1 MARPR
6 TKRNYTGREK
16 IIFTSVSHRDAPLSV
31 ELAGVTYPSPYY
43 RIRHNPASS
52 YVFEY
57 VLEGRGWIEYE
68 RERLTVQEGDFYLIQ
83 QSTAC
88 TYGSDYHTPYKKIWL
103 NAEGELVGH
112 LLAGYGLVSPVVIVH
127 KNVEH
132 LFREIH
138 RQLLHPSEEN
148 PTLQLTLSFHELIA
162 FVSETECSQILKKPL
177 YEQIRDY
184 IDFHLGEPLRLELIA
199 ERFYISRAYL
209 ARIFQQAY
217 HQSPYD
223 YILKRKMQVAC
234 NMLVYTRMPVQE
246 IAMRLSFGDP
256 HYFSNAFKKVVG
268 KSPRDYR
275 QSMGDIQMM
284 DILEGDEWL
293 LEQCHLLG
301 EENAI

>member
-1 MARPR
+1 MVRPK
-6 TKRNYTGREK
+6 TTRNYVGREK
-16 IIFTSVSHRDAPLSV
+16 IIFTSVSHRDAPFSV

-52 YVFEY
+52 YVLEY
-57 VLEGRGWIEYE
+57 VTEGRGWIEYK
-68 RERLTVQEGDFYLIQ
+68 RERLEVQEGDFYLIQ

-88 TYGSDYHTPYKKIWL
+88 TYGSDYHTPYKKIWF
-103 NAEGELVGH
+103 NVEGKLVGH
-112 LLAGYGLVSPVVIVH
+112 LLAGYGLTSPVVIAH

-132 LFREIH
+132 LIREIH
-138 RQLLHPSEEN
+138 RQLLCPLEEN

-162 FVSETECSQILKKPL
+162 FVSETECSRILTKPL

-184 IDFHLGEPLRLELIA
+184 IDLHLGEPLRLELIA

-223 YILKRKMQVAC
+223 YILKRKMQIAC
-234 NMLVYTRMPVQE
+234 DMLATTRMPVQE
-246 IAMRLSFGDP
+246 VAVRLAFGDP

-275 QSMGDIQMM
+275 QSMGGLQAIDAF
-284 DILEGDEWL
+284 EGDERL

-301 EENAI
+301 EENVI

>member
-162 FVSETECSQILKKPL
+162 
-177 YEQIRDY
+177 
-184 IDFHLGEPLRLELIA
+184 
-199 ERFYISRAYL
+199 
-209 ARIFQQAY
+209 
-217 HQSPYD
+217 
-223 YILKRKMQVAC
+223 
-234 NMLVYTRMPVQE
+234 
-246 IAMRLSFGDP
+246 
-256 HYFSNAFKKVVG
+256 
-268 KSPRDYR
+268 
-275 QSMGDIQMM
+275 
-284 DILEGDEWL
+284 
-293 LEQCHLLG
+293 
-301 EENAI
+301 